1 MKILVVGSGGREH
14 ALCWKIAQSKKVTNL
29 YCAPGNAG
37 ISEIAECVNIK
48 ADDIVSLLD
57 FVKINNID
65 ITVVGPEAAL
75 VNGIVDVFKKEDLK
89 VFGPDKASAMLEGSK
104 IFAKNTM
111 LRFGLPTAGFKVFD
125 NPEEAR
131 LYVKKTPRPL
141 VIKADGLCA
150 GKGVIVACTEE
161 EALSAIDSLMPN
173 KEFGLAGER
182 IIIEDCL
189 VGEEASIILVSD
201 GKDFIL
207 FPSSQDHKRALDNDQ
222 GPNTGGMGAYSPAPV
237 IDEILEAKISVKII
251 KPLIDGLNKEQ
262 TPYKGVLYIGLMIV
276 ENEPHVLEFNVRFGD
291 PETQA
296 ILPRLKSDLV
306 DIIEASLNGNIN
318 KIRAQFDRRACVC
331 VVCASGGYPGNYK
344 KNLPINGL
352 DNALKIDDVIVFH
365 AGTKPTH
372 YATRN
377 TPLAEFT
384 LSEAEWAKERQYET
398 NGGRVLGVTA
408 IADNIKDAIGK
419 AYEAV
424 SMINFDGM
432 QYRKDIGLKAL
443 ERIKR

>member
-1 MKILVVGSGGREH
+1 MRILVVGSGGREH
-14 ALCWKIAQSKKVTNL
+14 ALCWKIAQSKKITNL

-37 ISEIAECVNIK
+37 ISEIAECVNIN
-48 ADDIVSLLD
+48 ADDIVLLLD
-57 FVKINNID
+57 FVKTNNID
-65 ITVVGPEAAL
+65 ITVVGPEATL

-89 VFGPDKASAMLEGSK
+89 VFGPDKALAMLEGSK

-111 LRFGLPTAGFKVFD
+111 LRFGLPTAGFEVFD

-131 LYVKKTPRPL
+131 LYVRKNPRPL

-161 EALSAIDSLMPN
+161 EALSSIDSFMSN

-201 GKDFIL
+201 GKDFVL

-237 IDEILEAKISVKII
+237 IDKILEAKINAKII
-251 KPLIDGLNKEQ
+251 KPLIEGLNKEQ
-262 TPYKGVLYIGLMIV
+262 TLYKGVLYIGLMIV
-276 ENEPHVLEFNVRFGD
+276 ENEPYVLEFNVRFGD

-318 KIRAQFDRRACVC
+318 KIRAQIDRRACVC

-344 KNLPINGL
+344 KNLPIDGL

-372 YATRN
+372 HASRN
-377 TPLAEFT
+377 MLRDCVRD
-384 LSEAEWAKERQYET
+384 RQYET

-432 QYRKDIGLKAL
+432 QYRKDIGFKAL
-443 ERIKR
+443 ERIER